1 MPSIDVHEQ
10 VLQLCVHLITCRYV
24 CCGRLPAL
32 RALLLL
38 QSFLAVPII
47 ASGSSGSIIGAL
59 SFGLTSIT
67 DWGSAW
73 WMDSI
78 QLLCGWA
85 AGALPQN
92 RASARVCFF
101 DALWSARDL
110 DELGRCFVH
119 QLPQALVDPVSG
131 AVQDSGKAVAGRR
144 QQQLQ
149 QYQYQHQSSTISTLL
164 PATVIA
170 MAIKGWRRA

>member
-1 MPSIDVHEQ
+1 MTVKVIAASAV
-10 VLQLCVHLITCRYV
+10 
-24 CCGRLPAL
+24 
-32 RALLLL
+32 LLLSAL
-38 QSFLAVPII
+38 PQSFLTVPII

-73 WMDSI
+73 WMGSI

-92 RASARVCFF
+92 RASARACFF

-119 QLPQALVDPVSG
+119 QLPQALVDPVRRSCHRTASG
-131 AVQDSGKAVAGRR
+131 R
-144 QQQLQ
+144 
-149 QYQYQHQSSTISTLL
+149 HH
-164 PATVIA
+164 
-170 MAIKGWRRA
+170 

>member
-1 MPSIDVHEQ
+1 MPGVPP
-10 VLQLCVHLITCRYV
+10 L
-24 CCGRLPAL
+24 LP
-32 RALLLL
+32 

-73 WMDSI
+73 WMGSI

-92 RASARVCFF
+92 RASARACFF
-101 DALWSARDL
+101 DALWGARDL

-119 QLPQALVDPVSG
+119 QLPQALVDPVST
-131 AVQDSGKAVAGRR
+131 ARAALKR
-144 QQQLQ
+144 QQQQ
-149 QYQYQHQSSTISTLL
+149 QHRQRHRQWHMKLL
-164 PATVIA
+164 V
-170 MAIKGWRRA
+170 